1 MTRRILPQAIAKRS
15 IRSQTGAL
23 FFAGL
28 FLLVAAVFAI
38 SMLVSESIR
47 VDGLLIAQLEA
58 EQGFGEA
65 PAGAATEEIAA
76 IRERRD
82 GNIGMV
88 RGLFAALF
96 LASLVFL
103 FIGLWFI
110 QQIIVSPLEALHL
123 VARRV
128 ATGDLD
134 TPAELGGAQEFQ
146 DLAASFEGMR
156 LELREAR
163 ARQSRWT
170 AELETRV
177 SQRTQQLAALSQV
190 TATASRS
197 LELDVLGAT
206 ALEQALLVM
215 DMEAGGLWLLE
226 EDGTLRLSAE
236 TGMSPRARAR
246 LQRLAPEQGVTGRA
260 GVSGLTVVVEDL
272 LISPEL
278 SSPVVLEEGFRG
290 MVAVPIRLRE
300 RILGVLDVFT
310 SRPRAFSADE
320 VALLTSIGQQI
331 GIALDSV
338 RLLHEVRATAERLA
352 GLQERERIGIELH
365 DGLLQTLGYL
375 YLKTDQMEELAARNG
390 LTELARQLA
399 AQRDVLEQSSQDV
412 RRFISH
418 LDELPPPPARLQDAL
433 EEMVD
438 DFRATAPGD
447 TPLRVDFRVE
457 APDRRLPAEVVIHL
471 VAIAREALTNAALHG
486 RAKHATIDAEQ
497 SAAEEQ
503 LTVVDDGSGFD
514 PAQPPND
521 GRFHFGLTV
530 MQARA
535 ARIGGRLDI
544 ESTPGCGTR
553 VRVRWPLA
561 RRGDDGHTTGTGG

>member
-58 EQGFGEA
+58 EQGLGEA
-65 PAGAATEEIAA
+65 PAGAATEETAA

-418 LDELPPPPARLQDAL
+418 LDELPPPPARLQTRSKRWLTTFAPLPL
-433 EEMVD
+433 EI
-438 DFRATAPGD
+438 RLSASTSASKRQIAGCRRRWLS
-447 TPLRVDFRVE
+447 TWSRLR
-457 APDRRLPAEVVIHL
+457 
-471 VAIAREALTNAALHG
+471 
-486 RAKHATIDAEQ
+486 
-497 SAAEEQ
+497 
-503 LTVVDDGSGFD
+503 
-514 PAQPPND
+514 
-521 GRFHFGLTV
+521 
-530 MQARA
+530 
-535 ARIGGRLDI
+535 GRL
-544 ESTPGCGTR
+544 
-553 VRVRWPLA
+553 
-561 RRGDDGHTTGTGG
+561 